1 MRLPKLRF
9 ASYILPCAAFAFLAV
24 LFAWRLGLAERGM
37 TPDLLPSP
45 LIGRQMPAFDLE
57 TIEAGKRL
65 AAQDLKGKVSLVV
78 FFASWCP
85 ECQAEHPAL
94 VELGKR
100 NDLTLYGMAY
110 KDPSPKMA
118 QWLGKHGNPYAAVG
132 QDEGRRVAMDFGV
145 YGVPESYLIDKNGL
159 IRLKH
164 TGAVTPEFIEQELLP
179 LVAELNR

>member
-1 MRLPKLRF
+1 MKSPMRFVSYSLPLV
-9 ASYILPCAAFAFLAV
+9 AFAFLAA

-45 LIGRQMPAFDLE
+45 LIGMQVPAFDLE
-57 TIEAGKRL
+57 EIEGDKRFTS
-65 AAQDLKGKVSLVV
+65 QDVKGKVSLVV

-85 ECQAEHPAL
+85 ECQLEHPEL
-94 VELGKR
+94 VKLGKR
-100 NDLTLYGMAY
+100 SDLTLYGMAY

-118 QWLGKHGNPYAAVG
+118 QWLAKHGNPYAAVG
-132 QDEGRRVAMDFGV
+132 QDAGRRVAMDFGV
-145 YGVPESYLIDKNGL
+145 YGVPESYLIDKAGI

-179 LVAELNR
+179 LVAELNK